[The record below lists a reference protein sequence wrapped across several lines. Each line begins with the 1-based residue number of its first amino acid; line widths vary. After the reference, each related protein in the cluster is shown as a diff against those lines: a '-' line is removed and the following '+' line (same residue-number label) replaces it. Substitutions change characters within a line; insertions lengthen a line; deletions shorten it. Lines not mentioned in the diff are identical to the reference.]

1 MRGAFDIIPL
11 SASEYDGGLALRA
24 VIFIVKVGVK
34 AGVEEVKFVERLV
47 KFLPKDSVVF
57 IHRKIKAFWGKTRND
72 LESPAKT
79 EVIRKKDVSS
89 SIRQRTNC
97 LLVTGIEG
105 VMGGKPFGAA
115 VIKIFFII
123 GATHDKRGARAVKG
137 GEIFVGETP
146 IVVPHHDALSAAS
159 GREWGKG

>member
-34 AGVEEVKFVERLV
+34 AGVEEVKFVERPV
-47 KFLPKDSVVF
+47 KFLPKDRLIF

-105 VMGGKPFGAA
+105 VTGGKTFCPA

-123 GATHDKRGARAVKG
+123 GAAHDERGTRTVKG
-137 GEIFVGETP
+137 GKIFVSKTP
-146 IVVPHHDALSAAS
+146 VVVPHHNTLSTAS